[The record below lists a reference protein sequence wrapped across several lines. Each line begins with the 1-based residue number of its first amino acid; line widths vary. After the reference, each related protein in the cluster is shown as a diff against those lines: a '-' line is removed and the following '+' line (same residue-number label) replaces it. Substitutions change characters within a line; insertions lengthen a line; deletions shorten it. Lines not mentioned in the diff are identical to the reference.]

1 MERIENLPCGL
12 NCLLGFLSVIKL
24 QLVLAYGVP
33 ERVCCFPKP
42 TGIMNWAGKG
52 YKYSKA
58 NNSAELLTCSLTD
71 KEFSIV
77 KALQNA
83 LIH

>member
-52 YKYSKA
+52 YKYFKA
-58 NNSAELLTCSLTD
+58 NTPAELLRYSLTN
-71 KEFSIV
+71 KEFCIV

-83 LIH
+83 